1 MVYKFLIP
9 VLIFTISC
17 SKYSKSLKVD
27 VATCASV
34 DRNKAPDIKTQLN
47 LSDAQLKSKTGV
59 VTIEEGRNSFIS
71 RLWLCENA
79 KKTINVMYYSI
90 AKDNAGFIMC
100 DYLIRAADRGVKV
113 RILLDALARQMA
125 IREIQALDSH
135 ENIEVKVYNPIV
147 QKGKRS
153 YVRFIKSVRHLNRI
167 DQRMH
172 NKVLEIDNVAAI
184 TGGRN
189 IADIYFDYD
198 KHYNFRDRD
207 IMIFGQEVSDVKKSF
222 NQYWKD
228 TLCVNYEF
236 VTRKVKKKSNQKRFN
251 QLHRYAC
258 NTKNFSVDMRNKVEE
273 FPNLFKSI
281 INSKEFLWVDNVS
294 FVADAPDK
302 NIKREERKG
311 SICSDTLMALLKQA
325 KISIDIDSPYLIT
338 LDEEKE
344 MLRDAVKR
352 GVKVRILTNSLC
364 STDNENAFS
373 GYRRDRKE
381 TLETGIEIYE
391 FKPNA
396 KVREKLMS
404 PEGIAALDRKSVYGF
419 HPKTMVI
426 DNEISIIGTYNFDP
440 RSADLNTECVM
451 IVRSDDFAKILLKH
465 MEVGFL
471 PENSWHTTKDFNPD
485 SEAGIRK
492 KWKASSRRIFPKSK
506 L

>member
-1 MVYKFLIP
+1 MQDGEAC
-9 VLIFTISC
+9 T
-17 SKYSKSLKVD
+17 
-27 VATCASV
+27 A
-34 DRNKAPDIKTQLN
+34 RNVVKRSDIQTQLD
-47 LSDAQLKSKTGV
+47 LSENQLKTKTGV

-79 KKTINVMYYSI
+79 KKSINVQYYSI

-125 IREIQALDSH
+125 IKEIQALDSH

-147 QKGKRS
+147 QKGKKS
-153 YVRFIKSVRHLNRI
+153 YIRLIKSVRQLNRI

-172 NKVLEIDNVAAI
+172 NKVLEVDDVAAI
-184 TGGRN
+184 NGGRN

-198 KHYNFRDRD
+198 EQYNFRDRD
-207 IMIFGQEVSDVKKSF
+207 IMIFGEEVADVKKSF

-258 NTKNFSVDMRNKVEE
+258 NPKNFSVEMRNKAND
-273 FPNLFKSI
+273 FPTRFKSI
-281 INSKEFLWVDNVS
+281 LHSQEFLWADNVS

-302 NIKREERKG
+302 NTKREERKG
-311 SICSDTLMALLKQA
+311 SACSDTLMNLLKHA
-325 KISIDIDSPYLIT
+325 KISIDIESPYLIT
-338 LDEEKE
+338 MDEEKKI
-344 MLRDAVKR
+344 LREAVKR

-373 GYRRDRKE
+373 GYRRDRNE
-381 TLETGIEIYE
+381 TIETGIEIYE

-396 KVREKLMS
+396 SVREKLMS
-404 PEGIAALDRKSVYGF
+404 PEGIAALKRKSVYGF

-426 DNEISIIGTYNFDP
+426 DNKISVVGSYNFDP
-440 RSADLNTECVM
+440 RSANLNTECVM
-451 IVRSDDFAKILLKH
+451 IVRSAEFAKVLQKH
-465 MEVGFL
+465 IDPEFL
-471 PENSWHTTKDFNPD
+471 PDNSWHTTKEFNPD

-492 KWKASSRRIFPKSK
+492 KWKVFSRRIFPKNK

>member
-1 MVYKFLIP
+1 MYYRFLIL
-9 VLIFTISC
+9 VVIFITSC
-17 SKYSKSLKVD
+17 SKYSKSLKKDISSCTTVNQN
-27 VATCASV
+27 TS
-34 DRNKAPDIKTQLN
+34 DIKSQLE
-47 LSDAQLKSKTGV
+47 LSEAQLKTKTGV
-59 VTIEEGRNSFIS
+59 VTLEEGRNSLIS

-79 KKTINVMYYSI
+79 KKTINVQYYSI

-113 RILLDALARQMA
+113 RILLDALARKMA

-153 YVRFIKSVRHLNRI
+153 YIRFIKTVRQINRI

-172 NKVLEIDNVAAI
+172 NKVMVVDDVVAI
-184 TGGRN
+184 NGGRN

-198 KHYNFRDRD
+198 EHYNFRDRD
-207 IMIFGQEVSDVKKSF
+207 IMIFGHEVADVKKSF
-222 NQYWKD
+222 DQYWKD

-258 NTKNFSVDMRNKVEE
+258 NTKNFSGEMRNKVAD
-273 FPNLFKSI
+273 FPNQFKSVHH
-281 INSKEFLWVDNVS
+281 SSEFLWADNVS

-302 NIKREERKG
+302 NGKREERIG
-311 SICSDTLMALLKQA
+311 SACSDTLMALLKQA
-325 KISIDIDSPYLIT
+325 KISIDIESPYLIT
-338 LDEEKE
+338 MDEGKE

-373 GYRRDRKE
+373 GYRRDRNE
-381 TLETGIEIYE
+381 TLETGIDIYE

-396 KVREKLMS
+396 SVREKLMS
-404 PEGIAALDRKSVYGF
+404 PEGIAALGRKSVYGF

-426 DNEISIIGTYNFDP
+426 DHKISVVGSYNFDP
-440 RSADLNTECVM
+440 RSANLNTECVM
-451 IVRSDDFAKILLKH
+451 IVRSAEFAKVLQKH
-465 MEVGFL
+465 IDPEFL
-471 PENSWHTTKDFNPD
+471 PENSWQTTKDFNPD
-485 SEAGIRK
+485 SEAGMRK
-492 KWKASSRRIFPKSK
+492 KWKAGSRRIFPKNK

>member
-1 MVYKFLIP
+1 MYYRFLIL
-9 VLIFTISC
+9 VLILITSC
-17 SKYSKSLKVD
+17 SKYSKILKKD
-27 VATCASV
+27 KESCASL
-34 DRNKAPDIKTQLN
+34 DRNKTSDIKTLLD
-47 LSDAQLKSKTGV
+47 LSESQLKSKTGV
-59 VTIEEGRNSFIS
+59 VTIEEGRNSLIS

-79 KKTINVMYYSI
+79 KKTINVQYYSI

-100 DYLIRAADRGVKV
+100 DYLIHAADRGVKV

-153 YVRFIKSVRHLNRI
+153 YVRFIKSIRQLNRI

-172 NKVLEIDNVAAI
+172 NKVLEVDNVAAI

-189 IADIYFDYD
+189 IADIYFDYG

-207 IMIFGQEVSDVKKSF
+207 IMIFGQEVGDVKKSF
-222 NQYWKD
+222 DQYWKD

-236 VTRKVKKKSNQKRFN
+236 VTRKVKKKSNQKRFT
-251 QLHRYAC
+251 QLHHYTC
-258 NTKNFSVDMRNKVEE
+258 NTKNFSVEMRNKVAD
-273 FPNLFKSI
+273 FPNRFKSI
-281 INSKEFLWVDNVS
+281 LNSKEFLWADNVS
-294 FVADAPDK
+294 FVADVPHK
-302 NIKREERKG
+302 NIDREERKG
-311 SICSDTLMALLKQA
+311 SACSDTLMALLKQA

-338 LDEEKE
+338 MDEEKE

-373 GYRRDRKE
+373 GYRRDRNE

-426 DNEISIIGTYNFDP
+426 DNKISIIGTYNFDP

-451 IVRSDDFAKILLKH
+451 IVRSGDFAKILLKH

-492 KWKASSRRIFPKSK
+492 KWKASSRRIFPKNK